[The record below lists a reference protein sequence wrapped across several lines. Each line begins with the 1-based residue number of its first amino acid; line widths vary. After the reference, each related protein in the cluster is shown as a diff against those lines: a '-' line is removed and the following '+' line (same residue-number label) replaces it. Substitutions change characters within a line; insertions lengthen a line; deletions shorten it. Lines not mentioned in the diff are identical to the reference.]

1 MTTRGSQR
9 GATLLVALIMLVLL
23 TLFAISALNTSG
35 TNLKVVGN
43 MQARNEALNS
53 AQISV
58 ERVLSMTDVNTNF
71 LKTPTDAIPASA
83 TGPCDGIPNT
93 LCVDGNGSF
102 VANSASAVYVVKL
115 NNPNPSCVKVEA
127 IKTTDPRI
135 SDFSKKA
142 NRDCFTQQQ
151 QQHGVAGAVT
161 ADSLCADSVW
171 EISAESVAAA
181 TVTTGATARVT
192 QGIGIR
198 ISTDDMAT
206 SCI

>member
-1 MTTRGSQR
+1 MTRIRSQK

-23 TLFAISALNTSG
+23 TLFAISALNTST

-43 MQARNEALNS
+43 MQARTEALNT
-53 AQISV
+53 AQQAV
-58 ERVLSMTDVNTNF
+58 EQVLSMRDVNTNF
-71 LKTPTDAIPASA
+71 IKTPTSAIPDST
-83 TGPCDGIPNT
+83 TGPCDSVPNT
-93 LCVDGNGSF
+93 LCADANGNF
-102 VANSASAVYVVKL
+102 VKSSATAVYTIRL
-115 NNPNPSCVKVEA
+115 NNPNPTCVKVEA

-135 SDFSKKA
+135 SDFSKKS

-171 EISAESVAAA
+171 EIAAESTSASS
-181 TVTTGATARVT
+181 GATAKVT

-198 ISTDDMAT
+198 ISTDAMAT
-206 SCI
+206 SCT

>member
-1 MTTRGSQR
+1 MIRMRSQR

-23 TLFAISALNTSG
+23 TLFAISALNTTT
-35 TNLKVVGN
+35 TNLKAVGN
-43 MQARNEALNS
+43 MQARTEALNT
-53 AQISV
+53 AQQAVETVIS
-58 ERVLSMTDVNTNF
+58 STDFTD
-71 LKTPTDAIPASA
+71 PTYA
-83 TGPCDGIPNT
+83 TTVKPVPGMCDNIPNT
-93 LCVDGNGSF
+93 LCMDAAGNIITST
-102 VANSASAVYVVKL
+102 ATTPAAYTIKID
-115 NNPNPSCVKVEA
+115 PKPSCVKVEA

-171 EISAESVAAA
+171 EITAESVAAVSGAKA
-181 TVTTGATARVT
+181 TVT

-198 ISTDDMAT
+198 ISTDVMAT
-206 SCI
+206 SCT